1 MQTAAKIASKTFSSG
16 QCCPVCRLWCP
27 VFTLDTDMASF
38 YAGPRN
44 ASQRAAR
51 KRALRKLRPQS
62 CEQSSWRQRKR
73 TWTSCSRST
82 AQQLSKRARLH
93 SGVQFVPRRSPPRFK
108 KSSMALRVVRSRGRM
123 RTRSMW
129 PLSRRPLPQSQR
141 ELPLRRLLPLRP
153 LPPRLQSPIPRSRP
167 QRLPSLREIL
177 LRVHRLRLHRES

>member
-1 MQTAAKIASKTFSSG
+1 MQTAKIASKTFSSG
-16 QCCPVCRLWCP
+16 QYCPVCRLWCP

-38 YAGPRN
+38 CAGPRS

-51 KRALRKLRPQS
+51 KRALRKLRPLS

-73 TWTSCSRST
+73 TWTSCSPST

-93 SGVQFVPRRSPPRFK
+93 SGVQSVPRRSPPRFK
-108 KSSMALRVVRSRGRM
+108 KSSMALRVVRSRGGM